1 MNIQNKPLREALKEI
16 ERVSNYK
23 FFYNESLPGLEK
35 NSTPQL
41 TDATIDTV
49 MQQLLSDA
57 NIAYRIRENNIIVL
71 TLKENANQPANQTQ
85 QNKVM
90 IKGQVLDTNGIPI
103 IGANIIEV
111 GVSW

>member
-1 MNIQNKPLREALKEI
+1 
-16 ERVSNYK
+16 
-23 FFYNESLPGLEK
+23 
-35 NSTPQL
+35 
-41 TDATIDTV
+41 
-49 MQQLLSDA
+49 MQTSHTGSV
-57 NIAYRIRENNIIVL
+57 RNNIIVL

-111 GVSW
+111 GVPGNGTIPTTMVIFHSM